1 MRHRRRT
8 ALLIGLLL
16 STATACGDGGSPAAA
31 PETPTTA
38 APATIATTT
47 LPPTTVAPKPTV
59 TLDSPGTQP
68 RQPMTLRLAA
78 GSSAKVAMVN
88 KLTLKIT
95 VGGQAVPASVVP
107 GTRQV
112 VTQRVDKVEADG
124 AAIVSVTFS
133 DAAVV
138 PTPGADP
145 AVVQATQA
153 GLEPLNR
160 IRGTQT
166 IGPDGAVKSATFD
179 TGAVTD
185 PAIKGTLDSMTSQL
199 GSLSAPFPREP
210 VGVGARWTVTSTA
223 TIAGLRMTTTT
234 RYTLRSRSGDRYELD
249 QTQEAVAVPG
259 PVPLPNLPA
268 GALASV
274 TSFTVKSTGQISG
287 DLTRHLPTKSSV
299 KGTGDGAFSMTIGSE
314 KVSMTQNMTMEMTT
328 SPA

>member
-1 MRHRRRT
+1 MRPRRRT
-8 ALLIGLLL
+8 TLTLGLLL
-16 STATACGDGGSPAAA
+16 LTAAACGDGDSPSAA

-38 APATIATTT
+38 APTTISTTT
-47 LPPTTVAPKPTV
+47 LPPTTLAPKPVV
-59 TLDSPGTQP
+59 TLDSPGAQP
-68 RQPMTLRLAA
+68 RQPLTLRLAA

-95 VGGQAVPASVVP
+95 VGGQVAPAGVVP

-112 VTQRVDKVEADG
+112 ITEQVDKVGADG
-124 AAIVSVTFS
+124 TASISVTFS
-133 DAAVV
+133 DASVV

-166 IGPDGAVKSATFD
+166 VDPDGAVRSATFD
-179 TGAVTD
+179 TGSVSD
-185 PAIKGTLDSMTSQL
+185 PAIKSTLDSMTSQV
-199 GSLSAPFPREP
+199 GTLSAPFPREP

-223 TIAGLRMTTTT
+223 VLAGIKMTTTT
-234 RYTLRSRSGDRYELD
+234 RYTLRSRTADRYELD

-268 GALASV
+268 GAQASV

-287 DLTRHLPTKSSV
+287 DLTRHLPTKSSI
-299 KGTGDGAFSMTIGSE
+299 KGSGDGTFAMTVGAE
-314 KVSMTQNMTMEMTT
+314 KVTLVQNLTMDTT
-328 SPA
+328 ISPA